1 MRIVNRNHA
10 ITRSSLSEGRFLTNK
25 VISVSSQISLFDQ
38 LIAIISDL
46 NGLILAFQQNNYAYI
61 NANLTQSFF
70 DTISLRI
77 LQARSTQNNNEQYET
92 FRNLINQTLYIL
104 YRAVTIRINAQTN
117 DELLLLYKTDSDI
130 LHDAKLLKQYCESVN
145 SIKSIFGDDLEMTA
159 QITANVNPEYVEYIR
174 LYGVPS
180 DMIFIP
186 DKLAEIKQRLGI
198 L

>member
-1 MRIVNRNHA
+1 MRIVNRNHT
-10 ITRSSLSEGRFLTNK
+10 ITKSSLSEGRVMTNK
-25 VISVSSQISLFDQ
+25 IVALANQFSLFDQ

-46 NGLILAFQQNNYAYI
+46 NGLILAFQQNNYPYI

-77 LQARSTQNNNEQYET
+77 LQARSAQNNNVQYET
-92 FRNLINQTLYIL
+92 FRTLINQTLYIL

-117 DELLLLYKTDSDI
+117 DELLLLYKKDSDI
-130 LHDAKLLKQYCESVN
+130 LHDAELLQQYFESVN

-159 QITANVNPEYVEYIR
+159 RITANVNPEYVEYIR

-198 L
+198 I

>member
-1 MRIVNRNHA
+1 MRIVNKNHT
-10 ITRSSLSEGRFLTNK
+10 ITKSSLSEGEVITNRF
-25 VISVSSQISLFDQ
+25 VSLSNQISLFDQ

-46 NGLILAFQQNNYAYI
+46 NGLLLAFQQNNFAYI
-61 NANLTQSFF
+61 NAKLTQSFF
-70 DTISLRI
+70 DSISLRI
-77 LQARSTQNNNEQYET
+77 LQARSAQNNDIQYET

-104 YRAVTIRINAQTN
+104 YRAITIRINSQTN
-117 DELLLLYKTDSDI
+117 DELLVLYKNDSDI
-130 LHDAKLLKQYCESVN
+130 LHDTQLLKQYIESVS

-159 QITANVNPEYVEYIR
+159 KITANVNPEYVEYIR

-186 DKLAEIKQRLGI
+186 DQLAEIKQRLGI